1 MKYCI
6 HGHFYQPPRE
16 DPITKQIPKE
26 RGAEPYN
33 NWNERIC
40 ANCYTPNAIAGNFEK
55 MSFNI
60 GPTLFQWM
68 FENVPETADLIV
80 SQERTNYTKNGVGNA
95 IAQAYNHSILPLQ
108 PILDKITQVRWGI
121 EEFKYR
127 FGHAPSGMWLPE
139 TAVDLETLC
148 VLSDQGLTFTI
159 LAPWQ
164 VIAMDDSAGVG
175 PFLIELPGGRPPFVV
190 FPYDRET
197 STKISFV
204 PQFTENGDAF
214 IKNILHKKTGRHGL
228 TLFASDGELYGH
240 HQRFRDIFLNYILGE
255 GAEKNTINWTY
266 PALYLKENK
275 VHSWAKLVEP
285 SSWSCMHGVG
295 RWSEDCGCTANS
307 GWKLPMRQAINAI
320 ADWVDAIY
328 TQAFSGLPIEEK
340 LIQGMVW
347 ELRHRYID
355 VILGEK
361 TVLELCEEVFS
372 EISQCLVIPK
382 ITVLLEAQ
390 LERQKMFTS
399 CGWFFDDFNRIE
411 PANNI
416 AYAAKAVWLC
426 QQVSDVPFEKS
437 LLDLLRKTNSQVTG
451 LNAEIIFLRTL
462 ERAERELSLN

>member
-40 ANCYTPNAIAGNFEK
+40 ANCYTPNALAGNFEK

-164 VIAMDDSAGVG
+164 VIAMDDSGGVG

-214 IKNILHKKTGRHGL
+214 IKNILHKKTGRNGL

-372 EISQCLVIPK
+372 EISQCLDIPK

-437 LLDLLRKTNSQVTG
+437 LLDLLRKTNSPVTG